1 MRLTPSWR
9 SWLVLPVCLSAAV
22 WITGGCSRSS
32 DEDALSAKSPTQAAG
47 VLETAFKEA
56 PEAARIAASTAA
68 EAMREKDY
76 EKAVVSLQTVRATE
90 NVTLEQG
97 LAVHATIL
105 SMEGELVSAAQ
116 AGDPKAKQAYELLKA
131 LKRK

>member
-1 MRLTPSWR
+1 M
-9 SWLVLPVCLSAAV
+9 
-22 WITGGCSRSS
+22 
-32 DEDALSAKSPTQAAG
+32 
-47 VLETAFKEA
+47 LETAFQEA
-56 PEAARIAASTAA
+56 PEAARVAASSAA
-68 EAMREKDY
+68 EAMRQKDY

>member
-1 MRLTPSWR
+1 MRRISYSFVAVFSWA
-9 SWLVLPVCLSAAV
+9 CFTTA
-22 WITGGCSRSS
+22 WISSTGCGHPA
-32 DEDALSAKSPTQAAG
+32 DEDSLTGKSPVQAAG
-47 VLETAFKEA
+47 MLESAFKNA
-56 PEAARIAASTAA
+56 PEASRMAATSAA
-68 EAMREKDY
+68 EAMRDKDY
-76 EKAVVSLQTVRATE
+76 EKAVVSLRTIRATE

-116 AGDPKAKQAYELLKA
+116 SGDPKAKQAYELLKS